1 MTATPRPA
9 HDPALL
15 ALVLAGGAIPARRKL
30 LETHG
35 GAASALEAGPAAW
48 REAGCSPE
56 QVARLRRPDRTALA
70 RAEAWLAPGRR
81 SLLGWHDPDYPAL
94 LRRIAGAPLALFV
107 EGNPG
112 LLWHPAVAV
121 VGSRNPT
128 AGGRANARAFSHALA
143 RRGLAITSGLA
154 AGIDAEAH
162 ETALA
167 SPGGL
172 TVAVLGTG
180 PDVPYPARHAD
191 LRERIAERGAVVSEY
206 PPGTGPKAGHFP
218 ARNRVIAGL
227 ALGTL
232 VLEAALRSGA
242 LITARLAAEAG
253 REVFAVPGSIHNPLA
268 RGCHRLLRDGASL
281 AEDASDVLDGIAALS
296 GELAGAL
303 RSRLAAPIETA
314 AAGRDPATQPL
325 APDYQPLWQALGHD
339 PIPMDSL
346 IERTG
351 LTAAAL
357 SSMLLVMELEGRV
370 VAAHGRYARHP

>member
-1 MTATPRPA
+1 
-9 HDPALL
+9 
-15 ALVLAGGAIPARRKL
+15 
-30 LETHG
+30 
-35 GAASALEAGPAAW
+35 
-48 REAGCSPE
+48 
-56 QVARLRRPDRTALA
+56 
-70 RAEAWLAPGRR
+70 
-81 SLLGWHDPDYPAL
+81 
-94 LRRIAGAPLALFV
+94 
-107 EGNPG
+107 
-112 LLWHPAVAV
+112 
-121 VGSRNPT
+121 
-128 AGGRANARAFSHALA
+128 
-143 RRGLAITSGLA
+143 
-154 AGIDAEAH
+154 
-162 ETALA
+162 
-167 SPGGL
+167 
-172 TVAVLGTG
+172 
-180 PDVPYPARHAD
+180 
-191 LRERIAERGAVVSEY
+191 
-206 PPGTGPKAGHFP
+206 
-218 ARNRVIAGL
+218 
-227 ALGTL
+227 
-232 VLEAALRSGA
+232 
-242 LITARLAAEAG
+242 AEAG